1 MHNRTRKGGGE
12 TKWPEKDERQSG
24 VDYRI
29 RFFTHKGKEIL
40 LVDLSNCTP
49 AEVEQIS
56 RKVPD
61 YVTTKPPKSV
71 LLLADFAGASLD
83 QNTVWTMKESAVFD
97 KPHINKT
104 AWVGAEKFP
113 EELKNELT
121 KFARREFPI
130 FKSREEALEWLVS

>member
-1 MHNRTRKGGGE
+1 MAR
-12 TKWPEKDERQSG
+12 KDERQPG

-83 QNTVWTMKESAVFD
+83 QNAVWTMKESAVFD

-121 KFARREFPI
+121 RAGKKLWSGLCLKPPAKYLGSELKAGAF
-130 FKSREEALEWLVS
+130 